1 MIASIINAVAVI
13 AGSLFGRA
21 LGTRIGEQYRGVV
34 FSAVGVVSLLI
45 GISMALETQ
54 RFLYLVLSLVLG
66 GIVGTALR
74 LEDRVYRLG
83 ERLKRRFAPDPVQGT
98 TTVAVMDDSSGAAAV
113 DTSRTGHGADASSGS
128 APAGHSFAQ
137 GFLVSSVLFCV
148 GALTVIGAFQAGVE
162 QNYELLLTKSVMD
175 GFMAILL
182 TAAYGIGVAF
192 SAISILVYQGALT
205 LAAGLIAPV
214 VSELMLSE
222 ISGVGGAMVVMI
234 GINLLDLRSIKTA
247 DFLPG
252 LVFVVLFVLADPWIG
267 SFVL

>member
-1 MIASIINAVAVI
+1 MIASIINALTVI
-13 AGSLFGRA
+13 AGSLLGRA
-21 LGTRIGEQYRGVV
+21 LGTRVGDHYRGVV

-66 GIVGTALR
+66 GILGTALR
-74 LEDRVYRLG
+74 LEDRVYQLG
-83 ERLKRRFAPDPVQGT
+83 EMLRRRFA
-98 TTVAVMDDSSGAAAV
+98 A
-113 DTSRTGHGADASSGS
+113 
-128 APAGHSFAQ
+128 APASHSFAQ

-148 GALTVIGAFQAGVE
+148 GALTIIGAFQAGVE
-162 QNYELLLTKSVMD
+162 GDYELLLTKSVMD

-182 TAAYGIGVAF
+182 TTAYGIGVAF

-205 LAAGLIAPV
+205 LAAGLLAPV
-214 VSELMLSE
+214 VSPLMLSE

-234 GINLLDLRSIKTA
+234 GINLLDLRTIKTA